1 LKPTFLDNDNNFMKN
16 LSILFC
22 LLFFIAPSQRV
33 PAATPSL
40 AYDGKT
46 VFLSAENG
54 SLDQVLQLFRQQTG
68 LEYDIPAELRAQRLP
83 LVEIKGLTVKDA
95 LLKVLEGTNYDYIL
109 MAVPDNPGKIARL
122 MITGKS
128 TKISAAAPN
137 RAGGFTQRINQPAP
151 VVEDPFGGNGD
162 AGDEDGANAQSEP
175 SENMPAQGAVP
186 VQPGAQPGTSS
197 PTQPALVRPLQQ
209 ATPMQQ
215 QQQLGQPLQ
224 PFSQP
229 LQQQQQLGQPLQQQ
243 LGQPLQQ
250 QQLGQPLPQQP
261 GQPQVQQPFP
271 PNNNQNNR
279 RSPF

>member
-1 LKPTFLDNDNNFMKN
+1 
-16 LSILFC
+16 
-22 LLFFIAPSQRV
+22 
-33 PAATPSL
+33 
-40 AYDGKT
+40 
-46 VFLSAENG
+46 
-54 SLDQVLQLFRQQTG
+54 
-68 LEYDIPAELRAQRLP
+68 
-83 LVEIKGLTVKDA
+83 
-95 LLKVLEGTNYDYIL
+95 
-109 MAVPDNPGKIARL
+109 
-122 MITGKS
+122 
-128 TKISAAAPN
+128 
-137 RAGGFTQRINQPAP
+137 
-151 VVEDPFGGNGD
+151 
-162 AGDEDGANAQSEP
+162 
-175 SENMPAQGAVP
+175 MPAQGAVP